1 MEGARNMKA
10 QDITEEIAQ
19 LKIHINALEKQLH
32 QLQEECEH
40 EYIPSAHHEQCMK
53 CHKVNTLYY

>member
-1 MEGARNMKA
+1 MKA